1 MHYSRVKSAVLSGL
15 DVVEIDVEADINTR
29 SIVQDWEIVG
39 LGDTAVKESRKRVMS
54 ALKNSGFGIPHGKIT
69 INLAPGDVKKEGAL
83 LDLPIAMV
91 ILMAAGKIKD
101 EEELFLIGELGLD
114 GTLRKVN
121 GALPIMLEKDPQEKA
136 IVPFENSM
144 ELSLV
149 NISNV
154 YAATSL
160 LDAVKIVEG
169 PQDFALSKIVRKISL
184 KNENYLNVDFSEVH
198 GQETVKRAL
207 EIAAAGFHNVL
218 MKGPPGSGKTML
230 ARRLPTIMPPMSEK
244 EIIEST
250 KIYSAAGMLDGNPIT
265 QRPFRSPHHS
275 ASTASIIGGGAKAKP
290 GEVTLAHNGVLF
302 MDEMP
307 EFKRDVLEALRQPL
321 EDGVVTVSRVK
332 ESHTYPARFLLIGA
346 QNPCPCGWY
355 GVEDGVHHCTCSFNE
370 IVRYNKKISGPIAD
384 RMDIFVDVPHVD
396 YAKYASMSDAE
407 PSKEI
412 FERVYDA
419 FQIQMKRANKQNG
432 KLSAKEVRKFC
443 TLGDAEEE
451 FFKTAAKKLGLSGRT
466 MEKTLKV
473 ARTIADLA
481 AEEKISTAHLAEAL
495 QYRKKEEI
503 FV

>member
-1 MHYSRVKSAVLSGL
+1 MHYSSVKSAVLSGL
-15 DVVEIDVEADINTR
+15 RVVKINVEADINTK
-29 SIVQDWEIVG
+29 SVAQDWEIVG
-39 LGDTAVKESRKRVMS
+39 LGDTSVKESRKRVMS
-54 ALKNSGFGIPHGKIT
+54 AIKNSGFGIPHGRIT

-83 LDLPIAMV
+83 LDLPIAIA
-91 ILMAAGKIKD
+91 ILMAAGKINSDGKW
-101 EEELFLIGELGLD
+101 FLIGELGLD
-114 GTLRKVN
+114 GSVRKIN
-121 GALPIMLEKDPQEKA
+121 GALPIMLEKDDSA
-136 IVPFENSM
+136 TAVVPMDNQM

-149 NISNV
+149 NMPNT
-154 YAATSL
+154 YAVDSL
-160 LDAVKIVEG
+160 VDAVKLIEG
-169 PQDFALSKIVRKISL
+169 EKFPPIEKAILRERRTYD
-184 KNENYLNVDFSEVH
+184 VDFSEVH
-198 GQETVKRAL
+198 GQEVAKRAL

-250 KIYSAAGMLDGNPIT
+250 KIYSAAGMLDGSPIT

-275 ASTASIIGGGAKAKP
+275 ASTASIVGGGAKAKP

-346 QNPCPCGWY
+346 QNPCMCGWY
-355 GVEDGVHHCTCSFNE
+355 GVEDGVHHCTCSISE
-370 IVRYNKKISGPIAD
+370 IIRYNKKISGPIAD
-384 RMDIFVDVPHVD
+384 RMDIFVNVPHVD
-396 YAKYASMSDAE
+396 YDQYASMKDAE
-407 PSKEI
+407 PSKKI
-412 FERVYDA
+412 LERVMNA
-419 FQIQMKRANKQNG
+419 VEIQFKRSGKQNG
-432 KLSAKEVRKFC
+432 KLTAKEVKRFC
-443 TLGDAEEE
+443 ALGDAEEA
-451 FFKTAAKKLGLSGRT
+451 FFKAAAKKLGLSGRT

-481 AEEKISTAHLAEAL
+481 GEEKISTAHLAEAL

>member
-15 DVVEIDVEADINTR
+15 DVVEIDVEADINTK

-114 GTLRKVN
+114 GTLRRVN
-121 GALPIMLEKDPQEKA
+121 GALPIILEKDPQEKA

-169 PQDFALSKIVRKISL
+169 PRDFALSKIIRKISL
-184 KNENYLNVDFSEVH
+184 KNENHLNVDFSEVH

-207 EIAAAGFHNVL
+207 EIAAAGFHNIL

-307 EFKRDVLEALRQPL
+307 EFK
-321 EDGVVTVSRVK
+321 
-332 ESHTYPARFLLIGA
+332 
-346 QNPCPCGWY
+346 
-355 GVEDGVHHCTCSFNE
+355 
-370 IVRYNKKISGPIAD
+370 
-384 RMDIFVDVPHVD
+384 
-396 YAKYASMSDAE
+396 
-407 PSKEI
+407 
-412 FERVYDA
+412 
-419 FQIQMKRANKQNG
+419 
-432 KLSAKEVRKFC
+432 
-443 TLGDAEEE
+443 
-451 FFKTAAKKLGLSGRT
+451 
-466 MEKTLKV
+466 
-473 ARTIADLA
+473 
-481 AEEKISTAHLAEAL
+481 
-495 QYRKKEEI
+495 
-503 FV
+503 

>member
-15 DVVEIDVEADINTR
+15 NVVKIDVEADINAK

-83 LDLPIAMV
+83 LDLPIAV
-91 ILMAAGKIKD
+91 AILMAAGKIKD
-101 EEELFLIGELGLD
+101 QGKCFLIGELGLD
-114 GTLRKVN
+114 GALRRVN
-121 GALPIMLEKDPQEKA
+121 GALPIMLEKSPDDKA
-136 IVPFENSM
+136 IVPYDNRV

-149 NISNV
+149 NIPNV
-154 YAATSL
+154 YAVDSL
-160 LDAVKIVEG
+160 TDAVRVIEEES
-169 PQDFALSKIVRKISL
+169 FAHSRKVKRALLESKRTYEV
-184 KNENYLNVDFSEVH
+184 NFSEVH
-198 GQETVKRAL
+198 GQETAKRAL
-207 EIAAAGFHNVL
+207 EVAAAGFHNVL

-230 ARRLPTIMPPMSEK
+230 ARRLPTILPPMSE
-244 EIIEST
+244 EEVVEST
-250 KIYSAAGMLDGNPIT
+250 KIYSAAGMLDGKPVT

-275 ASTASIIGGGAKAKP
+275 ASTASIVGGGVKAKP

-307 EFKRDVLEALRQPL
+307 EFRRDVLEALRQPL
-321 EDGVVTVSRVK
+321 EDGVVTVSRVR
-332 ESHTYPARFLLIGA
+332 ETHTYPARFLLIGA

-355 GVEDGVHHCTCSFNE
+355 GIEDGVHHCTCSMNE
-370 IVRYNKKISGPIAD
+370 IIRYNKKISGPIAD
-384 RMDIFVDVPHVD
+384 RIDIFVDVPHVD
-396 YAKYASMSDAE
+396 YEKYASMKEAE
-407 PSKEI
+407 PSERI
-412 FERVYDA
+412 LERVLKAVD
-419 FQIQMKRANKQNG
+419 IQMKRAKKQNG
-432 KLSAKEVRKFC
+432 KLTAKEVKKFC
-443 TLGDAEEE
+443 VLGEKEEE

-481 AEEKISTAHLAEAL
+481 SEEKISMSHLAEAL

-503 FV
+503 FI